1 VSRGPDLLRDVTTR
15 DTGDVLSDDQIAY
28 LEAHRVA
35 RLATV
40 SGAGQPHAL
49 PVCYAVVDGVVYT
62 PLDRKPKRVSV
73 ARLRR
78 VRDLR
83 ENPAVCLVVDDYDDD
98 WAGLRWLQVRGEA
111 AVVEPGPEHGRAIS
125 ALRRRYRQYRAM
137 PLEELPVIR
146 ITPQQVVE
154 WSWSDQTADVE
165 ERGAHL

>member
-1 VSRGPDLLRDVTTR
+1 M
-15 DTGDVLSDDQIAY
+15 LSDQQIAY
-28 LEAHRVA
+28 LDAHRVA

-40 SGAGQPHAL
+40 GGAGQPHVV
-49 PVCYAVVDGVVYT
+49 PVCFAVVDGAVYT
-62 PLDRKPKRVSV
+62 PLDRKPKRVPV
-73 ARLRR
+73 ERLRR
-78 VRDLR
+78 VRDLNA
-83 ENPAVCLVVDDYDDD
+83 NPAVCLVVDDYDDG
-98 WAGLRWLQVRGEA
+98 WARLRWLQVRGAA
-111 AVVEPGPEHGRAIS
+111 AVVAPGPEHARAIA